1 MVRPLRVHI
10 TCDISFGI
18 SDVWEYI
25 NLCHTSLGTSIAY
38 NADEINT
45 DTRTVS
51 PQTLLFFVPRLVN
64 PLQQRS
70 QNVES
75 NQRFQRKSIYWCVT
89 IKPSSFPTNETKKL
103 MISIGIL
110 GATDETLQKA

>member
-1 MVRPLRVHI
+1 M
-10 TCDISFGI
+10 
-18 SDVWEYI
+18 WEYI

-64 PLQQRS
+64 PFQQRS

-75 NQRFQRKSIYWCVT
+75 NQRFQRAFQRKSTYWCVT
-89 IKPSSFPTNETKKL
+89 VKPPSFPTDETKKL